1 MEQHSNVPDVK
12 LHEQAAASLRSNTL
26 TQTQYH
32 IPETKYHSITH
43 IDPQRQYERMY
54 SSAVLKFPP

>member
-12 LHEQAAASLRSNTL
+12 RYDQAAASVCSNTL

-43 IDPQRQYERMY
+43 IDSQRQYESLY
-54 SSAVLKFPP
+54 SSAVLKFTT